1 MDQRLHRP
9 AFQKRVP
16 PKSTSAEGFYYIKQ
30 KDSKTPMVIKLLNGE
45 EIRGVIEWYDENCL
59 KIQQLDGSGVVIRKS
74 GIKYMYKQ
82 NK

>member
-1 MDQRLHRP
+1 
-9 AFQKRVP
+9 VP
-16 PKSTSAEGFYYIKQ
+16 PKSTCAEGFYYIKQ
-30 KDSKTPMVIKLLNGE
+30 RDSKTPMVVRLLNGE